1 MTLAWYTDNAP
12 TNDAQVAAHFSSK
25 RPILGVCL
33 KRYSVLPNGSAIR
46 LNTYI
51 DIPTEIGL
59 PHFIQDDRMDETGPL
74 YGNFKLLLQSVVCHR
89 GKSVD
94 SGHYIS
100 LVRSAGSNTTPPASS
115 SSDSNFT
122 ADTEPWMRFDDLAS
136 ERVTLINIEEALKNE
151 SPYLLFYQIV
161 PIDANGMEAG
171 SPNSREMFT
180 ESEDLDSH
188 VRKHL
193 SVISSASERT
203 SDGTIST
210 SLRPSLEITIPNELE
225 NKQQDAIPA
234 DSRGTIKCTE
244 NDGLRPSTAGTDTPI
259 HRRSL
264 SLPRS
269 KHTSRSRSR
278 GEGGEKRL
286 SATISRLTARMS
298 KDKGNDNQT
307 DGADDQNAKST
318 KPEENPETAHGGEEG
333 EQPETKRNGKQRQ
346 KQAPYKRERGDPER
360 ECSVM

>member
-1 MTLAWYTDNAP
+1 
-12 TNDAQVAAHFSSK
+12 
-25 RPILGVCL
+25 
-33 KRYSVLPNGSAIR
+33 
-46 LNTYI
+46 
-51 DIPTEIGL
+51 
-59 PHFIQDDRMDETGPL
+59 MDETGPL

-89 GKSVD
+89 GNSVD

-100 LVRSAGSNTTPPASS
+100 LVRSAGSNITPPASS
-115 SSDSNFT
+115 SSDSNFS
-122 ADTEPWMRFDDLAS
+122 AGTEPWMRFDDLAS
-136 ERVTLINIEEALKNE
+136 ERVTLINIEQALKDE

-161 PIDANGMEAG
+161 PIDENGMETDLTDNRA
-171 SPNSREMFT
+171 MF
-180 ESEDLDSH
+180 SDPEDLDSH

-203 SDGTIST
+203 SDGTVST

-225 NKQQDAIPA
+225 NKQQDAIAA
-234 DSRGTIKCTE
+234 DSRETIKFAE
-244 NDGLRPSTAGTDTPI
+244 NDSLRPSTAGTDTPT

-264 SLPRS
+264 SLPRPRS
-269 KHTSRSRSR
+269 KEKSRSRSR

-298 KDKGNDNQT
+298 KDKGSENQA
-307 DGADDQNAKST
+307 DGADDQNIKSA
-318 KPEENPETAHGGEEG
+318 KPEENSDSTPSKQAEKLHRGEDR

-346 KQAPYKRERGDPER
+346 KQTLYKKERGDPER

>member
-1 MTLAWYTDNAP
+1 M
-12 TNDAQVAAHFSSK
+12 NDAQVAAHFSSK

-89 GKSVD
+89 GNSVD

-100 LVRSAGSNTTPPASS
+100 LVRSAGSNITPPASS
-115 SSDSNFT
+115 GSDLNF
-122 ADTEPWMRFDDLAS
+122 AAGSEPWMRFDDLAA
-136 ERVTLINIEEALKNE
+136 ERVTLINIEQALKDE

-161 PIDANGMEAG
+161 PIDENGMETGLSDNRA
-171 SPNSREMFT
+171 MFSD
-180 ESEDLDSH
+180 SEDLDPH

-203 SDGTIST
+203 SDGTVST
-210 SLRPSLEITIPNELE
+210 SRRPSLEITVPNELE
-225 NKQQDAIPA
+225 NKKQDAIA
-234 DSRGTIKCTE
+234 AESRGTIKYADT
-244 NDGLRPSTAGTDTPI
+244 DGLRPSTAGTDTPT

-264 SLPRS
+264 SLPRPRS
-269 KHTSRSRSR
+269 KEASRSRSR

-298 KDKGNDNQT
+298 KDKGSESQT
-307 DGADDQNAKST
+307 DSADDQNAKLAKT
-318 KPEENPETAHGGEEG
+318 EENPESTPSKRAETSQGGEDR
-333 EQPETKRNGKQRQ
+333 EQPKTKRSGKQRQ
-346 KQAPYKRERGDPER
+346 KQTLYKDRGDPER

>member
-1 MTLAWYTDNAP
+1 M
-12 TNDAQVAAHFSSK
+12 
-25 RPILGVCL
+25 

-89 GKSVD
+89 GNSVD

-100 LVRSAGSNTTPPASS
+100 LVRSAGSNITPPASS
-115 SSDSNFT
+115 SSDSNF
-122 ADTEPWMRFDDLAS
+122 AAGTEPWMRFDDLAS
-136 ERVTLINIEEALKNE
+136 ERVTLINIEQALKDE

-161 PIDANGMEAG
+161 PINEDGMETGLPDNRAIF
-171 SPNSREMFT
+171 SDP
-180 ESEDLDSH
+180 EDLDPN

-203 SDGTIST
+203 SDGTVST

-225 NKQQDAIPA
+225 NKKQDAIAA
-234 DSRGTIKCTE
+234 DSRETVKYAE
-244 NDGLRPSTAGTDTPI
+244 NDGLRPLTAGADTPT

-264 SLPRS
+264 SLPRRRS
-269 KHTSRSRSR
+269 KETSRSRSR
-278 GEGGEKRL
+278 GDGAEKRL

-298 KDKGNDNQT
+298 KDKGSENQT
-307 DGADDQNAKST
+307 DAADDQNVKST
-318 KPEENPETAHGGEEG
+318 KPEENPDSAPSKRAETLHGGEDH
-333 EQPETKRNGKQRQ
+333 QQLETKRNGKQRQ
-346 KQAPYKRERGDPER
+346 KQTLYKRERGDPER